1 MSKLNFFFESI
12 LNLKTKLVMY
22 KSGKSGKSSHRLYN
36 SRYISCSCYKT
47 QICYYVKDSNKVYAC
62 HCSKCILDNDIYND
76 NINRIPIVWV
86 NIRNY
91 DLVNEFAGEFIQ
103 NNNYNDNDNNDN
115 NDLLWIKTGC
125 FSKRGYC
132 KYCKDI
138 MLIDY
143 YLTKYI
149 KDMNIVPVA
158 DLYCYDSTKQLTNKC
173 YNSVPFIR
181 NL

>member
-1 MSKLNFFFESI
+1 MSKLKFFFESI
-12 LNLKTKLVMY
+12 LNLKTKLGMY
-22 KSGKSGKSSHRLYN
+22 KSGKPSHRLYN

-103 NNNYNDNDNNDN
+103 NDNHDNHDN
-115 NDLLWIKTGC
+115 HLLWIKTGC

-173 YNSVPFIR
+173 YNNVSFIR